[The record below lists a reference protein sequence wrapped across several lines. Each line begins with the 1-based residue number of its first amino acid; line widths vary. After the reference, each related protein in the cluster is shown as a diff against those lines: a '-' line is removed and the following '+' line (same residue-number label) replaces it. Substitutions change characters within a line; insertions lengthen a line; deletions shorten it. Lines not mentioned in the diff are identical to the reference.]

1 MKALTLA
8 AAVAAALATVGSLAT
23 AATTGTAA
31 TLSATLSASPA
42 AASAPAP
49 SSRPSSAI
57 ITADQASL
65 RAAPRDSAQQQAQLW
80 QGEIVEVR
88 GERLDYLQVWDHK
101 RERGGYVRAS
111 LVRRTTLSA
120 AEAPELLAVL
130 RHVQGSPGNEAL
142 GIGLAAAWLKAA
154 PAQDVQGAGGI
165 EAFDALGTLA
175 DRLARRA
182 SSGAAQGKSAEAAL
196 SAQLDV
202 AAQYGVQFSTFESE
216 GRVQVCY
223 NGEAFRR
230 VLAMKSAPEQQARAA
245 LALTRSE
252 CVDPAL
258 RPLER
263 GKLDAWRADVLDKV
277 DAGALP
283 GYLKNRVQMRR
294 AGIWSSLTFLQARQG
309 QPADSAARRAL
320 EAMVAMNK
328 AELTDD
334 DLAGYND
341 AAMRVNAVRW
351 AAVPLG
357 ASASPTPSRGTRVV
371 TSAGQP
377 GETCVLLVDAR
388 NDEAAPLFKR
398 CTYAV
403 VWPQSATLSR
413 EGTALALAV
422 QPTEAW
428 RELWVFRREGP
439 GWTLDVLPP
448 AATSP
453 GLGYAEFAGWV
464 PGGTQMLV
472 AREARGEGRY
482 KHNFEV
488 MSVAGL
494 TTERQAGDPRLLGAF
509 QRWEDPS
516 WKRLSVS
523 VR

>member
-8 AAVAAALATVGSLAT
+8 AAVAAALATVGPLAA

-31 TLSATLSASPA
+31 
-42 AASAPAP
+42 APATATSP
-49 SSRPSSAI
+49 STAI

-80 QGEIVEVR
+80 QGEMVEVR

-111 LVRRTTLSA
+111 QVRRTTLAA

-130 RHVQGSPGNEAL
+130 RHVQGTPGNEAL

-182 SSGAAQGKSAEAAL
+182 SSGVAQGRAAEAAL

-202 AAQYGVQFSTFESE
+202 AAQYGVQFNTWEAE
-216 GRVQVCY
+216 GRMQVCY

-230 VLAMKSAPEQQARAA
+230 VLAMKSAPEQRARAA

-252 CVDPAL
+252 CVDPGL

-263 GKLDAWRADVLDKV
+263 GQLDAWRADVLDKV
-277 DAGALP
+277 DAAALP

-294 AGIWSSLTFLQARQG
+294 AGIWSSLAFLQARQG
-309 QPADSAARRAL
+309 QPADAAARRAL
-320 EAMVAMNK
+320 DELGGMNK

-341 AAMRVNAVRW
+341 AAMRVHAIRW
-351 AAVPLG
+351 AAVPM
-357 ASASPTPSRGTRVV
+357 AATPAPKGPHIITA
-371 TSAGQP
+371 AGQP
-377 GETCVLLVDAR
+377 GETCVLLVDAK
-388 NDEAAPLFKR
+388 NDAAAPLFKR

-428 RELWVFRREGP
+428 RELWVFRKEGA
-439 GWTLDVLPP
+439 GWTLNVLPP

-482 KHNFEV
+482 KHSFEV
-488 MSVAGL
+488 MGVAGL
-494 TTERQAGDPRLLGAF
+494 TTERQAGDSSLLGAF
-509 QRWEDPS
+509 QRWQDPA